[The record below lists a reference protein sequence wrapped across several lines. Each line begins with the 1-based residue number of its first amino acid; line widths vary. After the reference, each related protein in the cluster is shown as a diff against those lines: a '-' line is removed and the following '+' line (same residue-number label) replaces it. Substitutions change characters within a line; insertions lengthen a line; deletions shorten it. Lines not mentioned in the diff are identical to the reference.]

1 MRIGIPKE
9 IVPGELRVS
18 LVPDAVKKLVDQ
30 GIEVAVESGA
40 GAASLFTDDM
50 YIAAGATKVDTAQD
64 LYRSAELYLKV
75 QAPVTD
81 NANGQNEVNMMAE
94 GSTIIGL
101 LQPMTNLELIKQL
114 LEKNITSLSMDT
126 IPRIARAQSM
136 DALSSQ
142 SSIAGYKSVLIAA
155 DRLGI
160 YLPMM
165 MTAAGTYPPAKG
177 LVLGAGVAGLQAI
190 ATGRRLGAVMQAFDV
205 RPSVKQEVESLGGIF
220 VGMTPDGVD
229 VQDSG
234 GYAKELKEDAQE
246 IGRRLIQKHSSESD
260 FVISTA
266 MIPGRPAPTLITEE
280 MVKSMK
286 PGSIIIDIAAE
297 TGGNC
302 ELTVPGEEVVIENIT
317 IYGKLNLPSTMP
329 NHASQMYSKNISALL
344 MHVLN
349 DNILSLDFNDA
360 ISNGCCITYQGTVV
374 NEATKSLIG

>member
-136 DALSSQ
+136 DAL
-142 SSIAGYKSVLIAA
+142 
-155 DRLGI
+155 
-160 YLPMM
+160 
-165 MTAAGTYPPAKG
+165 
-177 LVLGAGVAGLQAI
+177 
-190 ATGRRLGAVMQAFDV
+190 
-205 RPSVKQEVESLGGIF
+205 
-220 VGMTPDGVD
+220 
-229 VQDSG
+229 
-234 GYAKELKEDAQE
+234 
-246 IGRRLIQKHSSESD
+246 
-260 FVISTA
+260 
-266 MIPGRPAPTLITEE
+266 
-280 MVKSMK
+280 
-286 PGSIIIDIAAE
+286 
-297 TGGNC
+297 
-302 ELTVPGEEVVIENIT
+302 
-317 IYGKLNLPSTMP
+317 
-329 NHASQMYSKNISALL
+329 
-344 MHVLN
+344 
-349 DNILSLDFNDA
+349 
-360 ISNGCCITYQGTVV
+360 
-374 NEATKSLIG
+374 

>member
-1 MRIGIPKE
+1 MKIGIPKE
-9 IVPGELRVS
+9 ILPGERRVS

-30 GIEVAVESGA
+30 GIEVIVESGA
-40 GAASLFTDDM
+40 GSASLFTDDM
-50 YIAAGATKVDTAQD
+50 YAAAGATKVEDPET
-64 LYRSAELYLKV
+64 LYRSTELYLKV
-75 QAPVTD
+75 QAPIIDSTT
-81 NANGQNEVNMMAE
+81 GQNEVNMMSE
-94 GSTIIGL
+94 GSTVIGL
-101 LQPMTNLELIKQL
+101 LKPMTNVELVKKL
-114 LEKNITSLSMDT
+114 LQKNITALSMDT

-142 SSIAGYKSVLIAA
+142 SSIAGYKSILIAA
-155 DRLGI
+155 DRLGR

-205 RPSVKQEVESLGGIF
+205 RPTVKEEVESLGGIF
-220 VGMTPDGVD
+220 VGMTPDGAD

-234 GYAKELKEDAQE
+234 GYAKELQEDTQE
-246 IGRRLIQKHSSESD
+246 AGRRLIQKHSSEAD

-266 MIPGRPAPTLITEE
+266 MIPGRPAPILITED
-280 MVKSMK
+280 MVRSMK

-302 ELTVPGEEVVIENIT
+302 ELTVPGEEVIIQDIT
-317 IYGKLNLPSTMP
+317 IYGRLNLPSTMP

-344 MHVLN
+344 AHVLA

-360 ISNGCCITYQGTVV
+360 ISKGCCITYQGSVV
-374 NEATKSLIG
+374 NEATKSLI